1 VADSRT
7 IKALR
12 KENVAKA
19 SFHLD
24 GSLASVEFFA
34 VAARVQPDAKPSR
47 EAEVKFVPGTQIPD
61 DKTPLNP
68 LDSILN
74 PPTYNPHEVS

>member
-1 VADSRT
+1 MQLSTLRSKGAATAEFHPDGT
-7 IKALR
+7 LKA
-12 KENVAKA
+12 V
-19 SFHLD
+19 SF
-24 GSLASVEFFA
+24 LAPQVKTQLE
-34 VAARVQPDAKPSR
+34 AKPSR
-47 EAEVKFVPGTQIPD
+47 EAEVKFVPGTKILD